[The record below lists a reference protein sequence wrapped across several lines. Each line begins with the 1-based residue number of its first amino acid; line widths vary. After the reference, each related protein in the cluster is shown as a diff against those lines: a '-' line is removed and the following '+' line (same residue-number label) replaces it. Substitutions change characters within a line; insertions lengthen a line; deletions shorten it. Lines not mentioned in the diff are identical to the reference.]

1 MRKMDQWKDQTVEE
15 LKILHKELSR
25 DVFELNNEI
34 MLSRK
39 IDKPHLV
46 RQKKKD
52 RARILTLIRQ
62 KSGVNI

>member
-39 IDKPHLV
+39 IDRPHLV

>member
-52 RARILTLIRQ
+52 RARVLTLIRQ